1 MIYPGFYY
9 SSAVQVRHIPSN
21 IEIVIKERSLHKC
34 RNIALSILKSK
45 LYAMENLD
53 MVYNQY
59 DYVLPDSTPYPNEL
73 DEYRKL
79 RSDYNEIEKKDTI

>member
-1 MIYPGFYY
+1 MIYPGFHY
-9 SSAVQVRHIPSN
+9 SSAVQVKHIPSN
-21 IEIVIKERSLHKC
+21 IEIVIKERSLYKS
-34 RNIALSILKSK
+34 RNIALAILRSK